1 MKLGEATG
9 IGAQFEEAAPAISIG
24 IIVLAVLL
32 CFLGIKIFRPTS
44 SAMMFLMTAMFL
56 TIVMRG
62 IGMGRIVT
70 AFSVIGLIMA
80 AITYKWYRLSA
91 FIIGLF
97 IGFSITAPLVA
108 NFWINLSVGIALG
121 IIANIF
127 PVMAVMV
134 MTSVWG
140 GLYTVLAGIELLGIT
155 PPVFITLILCAV
167 AAFAG
172 IVVQYLLTK
181 QLLSLPM
188 KERRLAAFS

>member
-9 IGAQFEEAAPAISIG
+9 MGAQFSEAAPAISIG

-32 CFLGIKIFRPTS
+32 CFFGIKIFRPVS
-44 SAMMFLMTAMFL
+44 SAMMFLVTALFV
-56 TIVMRG
+56 TFVMRRAE
-62 IGMGRIVT
+62 MGQIVT
-70 AFSVIGLIMA
+70 AFTVIGLIMA
-80 AITYKWYRLSA
+80 AVTYKWYRLSA

-97 IGFSITAPLVA
+97 IGFSITAPLVD
-108 NFWINLSVGIALG
+108 NFWMNLSVGIALG

-140 GLYTVLAGIELLGIT
+140 GLYTVLAGIELLGLT
-155 PPVFITLILCAV
+155 PSVFVTLILSAI

-181 QLLSLPM
+181 QLLSLPL

>member
-9 IGAQFEEAAPAISIG
+9 LGAQFSGASPAISLG

-32 CFLGIKIFRPTS
+32 CFFGIKIFRPTS
-44 SAMMFLMTAMFL
+44 SAIMFLMTALFL
-56 TIVMRG
+56 TFAMRK
-62 IGMGRIVT
+62 ISMGQIVT
-70 AFSVIGLIMA
+70 AFTVIGLIMA

-97 IGFSITAPLVA
+97 IGFSITAPLVD
-108 NFWINLSVGIALG
+108 NFWINVSVGIALG

-140 GLYTVLAGIELLGIT
+140 GLYAVLAGIELLGINAS
-155 PPVFITLILCAV
+155 VFITLILCAA

-181 QLLSLPM
+181 QLLSLPL